1 MTPTP
6 LRLTVGQWTPK
17 SDGSAGKGKPGTGKE
32 KGTSKDKGKGKAA
45 KGTGK
50 EAQ

>member
-1 MTPTP
+1 ME
-6 LRLTVGQWTPK
+6 

-32 KGTSKDKGKGKAA
+32 KGTGKDKGKGKAA